1 MIINFIIAGLSFLIG
16 AKLLPGVKL
25 KSVSQAFLV
34 AIVIALLDITLGT
47 LLKIISLGILTLGI
61 FNWLLNA
68 ILIQVADWFLTG
80 FNVKNFWWA
89 LGLAAIVSFVSGALS
104 SIFQF

>member
-89 LGLAAIVSFVSGALS
+89 LGLAAIVSSVSGALS